1 MKAVRYDIFTLIA
14 VIAMTQYAC
23 VASSPQQLAG
33 KRIQEKDYQGAVE
46 VYQTIVDSKPE
57 TPESRQAQLSIAQ
70 LYTEKMNQPQ
80 QGIQIYQDLIAA
92 APNSEEAAEAYWG
105 LGLYAFKSEDYQS
118 AQQSFDTIINKFP
131 TSKRSH
137 NTQFMLAKSYE
148 ETNDYR
154 KAVEIYGNVAN
165 RHPEGK
171 RATQALVNKARI
183 QGERL
188 RDQNAAKRTYQ
199 SIVKRYGNI
208 KGTEESV
215 NTAKQELRMM
225 GATIPIPDDQSLTQ
239 LERALERQRQ
249 RRERDRPRGGVE
261 RSPAMGAAPDYLNS
275 GFGVNPEEIM
285 RPFKTIIQEMGGEG
299 LEGAVYHDT
308 VLKIAQLNLDSENY
322 RDAGALFFH
331 AIGLAERNQAQI
343 DPYSYLRL
351 SFCYRK
357 LGMHQHASEMVRKA
371 IKKDGR
377 VFEAIIRT
385 AANQYVDEDYEK
397 AIETYNTALGLNRAR
412 DPEIYWKMGL
422 AYKKM
427 NDPHKA
433 VESFERAIAVQTEY
447 AEALQS
453 LAEVLHYQLKNT
465 ERAGIFQDLVDQKGE
480 TYAGEKEL
488 ANLCYK
494 YGNYGWAK
502 SKYELA
508 ARIAQG
514 EKTENTT
521 PFQRRGIDNR
531 IVYARVHAA
540 MAAYKGRGVGASPSQ
555 EIIDTLVAEYPNHPL
570 IPYGCGQL
578 AVLKDDMGT
587 AIAAFKASIEQD
599 PSFYAAP
606 IALGEYYLSQGYT
619 DEAIALWKKSLRANP
634 LNRVVRHRLHELT
647 KRVALNPDPIGVGSK
662 SENSEKPSET
672 LQSRVEPTTT
682 SSQPSSSKAFGGPK
696 GRGLPVKRRTIY
708 PKHRIPRSQLPSAFF
723 VGLSEDQVTDTHGQP
738 FQILPAVAS
747 IPSSTKRL
755 AYGDPIHD
763 ITNVTIIEGS
773 EFILGEEGVM
783 GFRKIYAGDINAV
796 IGSPTEYPTLV
807 NEIPQALSSTP
818 CHIINEKIID
828 TSKYFLIVQK
838 AQIVWELESERWIAT
853 VYTTYPAED
862 RKSEQSINKY
872 KPRLKDYRIMEL
884 LVTARN
890 ILLNISFK

>member
-1 MKAVRYDIFTLIA
+1 MKAVRCDIFSLIA

-46 VYQTIVDSKPE
+46 VYQAIVEAKPE
-57 TPESRQAQLSIAQ
+57 TPEARQAQLSIAQ

-92 APNSEEAAEAYWG
+92 APDSEEAAEAHWG

-131 TSKRSH
+131 ISKRSH
-137 NTQFMLAKSYE
+137 NAQLMLAKSYE

-208 KGTEESV
+208 EDTAESV

-225 GATIPIPDDQSLTQ
+225 GATIPIPNDQSLTQ
-239 LERALERQRQ
+239 LERTLERQRQ

-285 RPFKTIIQEMGGEG
+285 RPFKTIIQEIGGEG
-299 LEGAVYHDT
+299 LEGGVYHDT
-308 VLKIAQLNLDSENY
+308 VLKIAQLNLDTENY

-331 AIGLAERNQAQI
+331 AIGLAERNQAPI

-351 SFCYRK
+351 SLCYRK

-377 VFEAIIRT
+377 VFEAIIET

-397 AIETYNTALGLNRAR
+397 AIATYNTVLGLNRSR
-412 DPEIYWKMGL
+412 DPEIYWRIGL

-427 NDPHKA
+427 GDPHKA
-433 VESFERAIAVQTEY
+433 VESFERAIAVQTDH

-465 ERAGIFQDLVDQKGE
+465 ERAAIFQDLVDRKGE

-488 ANLCYK
+488 AHLCYK

-502 SKYELA
+502 SKYEIA
-508 ARIAQG
+508 ARIAQK
-514 EKTENTT
+514 EKTDDTT

-540 MAAYKGRGVGASPSQ
+540 MASYKSGMEEKAQ

-570 IPYGCGQL
+570 IPYGRGQF
-578 AVLKDDMGT
+578 AALKGDTDT

-606 IALGEYYLSQGYT
+606 IVLGEYYLSQGYA
-619 DEAIALWKKSLRANP
+619 DETVALWKKSLRVNP

-647 KRVALNPDPIGVGSK
+647 KQVALNSDSMGIDSRSKDRGKPIEVLQGGV
-662 SENSEKPSET
+662 T
-672 LQSRVEPTTT
+672 TPTP
-682 SSQPSSSKAFGGPK
+682 SSQLSSSAVADTPGSGEGF
-696 GRGLPVKRRTIY
+696 VKRRTIY
-708 PKHRIPRSQLPSAFF
+708 PKHRIPKSKLPPAFF
-723 VGLSEDQVTDTHGQP
+723 VGLSEAQVTDTHGQP
-738 FQILPAVAS
+738 SQILPAAAN

-763 ITNVTIIEGS
+763 ITNVTIIESS
-773 EFILGEEGVM
+773 EFILGKDNVL

-796 IGSPTEYPTLV
+796 VGSPTEYPTLV

-818 CHIINEKIID
+818 CHIISEKIID

-838 AQIVWELESERWIAT
+838 AQLVWELESERWLAT
-853 VYTTYPAED
+853 VYTTYPAND
-862 RKSEQSINKY
+862 RKSERSINKY
-872 KPRLKDYRIMEL
+872 KPKLKDYRIMEL
-884 LVTARN
+884 LVTARE
-890 ILLNISFK
+890 IPLNISFK